1 MLCFGALN
9 WSISWFDPAGKS
21 PTEIA
26 DQLMI
31 LVRRGALRQPSKE

>member
-9 WSISWFDPAGKS
+9 WSISWFDPKGRT

-26 DQLMI
+26 DQLMLI
-31 LVRRGALRQPSKE
+31 VRQGALKPAP